1 MTWQLASIVP
11 IWVLALIAALFV
23 GVFSPGGEY
32 LTWLPIV
39 LAASVIL
46 TFAVQ
51 LAIQRKEGFVFR
63 VMASMTGVVVVL
75 GITTAVLLPVQLAS
89 IA

>member
-1 MTWQLASIVP
+1 VNHSVRWQLASIVP
-11 IWVLALIAALFV
+11 VWVLALIAAVLV
-23 GVFSPGGEY
+23 GLYSPAEGT

-46 TFAVQ
+46 AFATQ
-51 LAIQRKEGFVFR
+51 LAIRRKDGFVLR
-63 VMASMTGVVVVL
+63 VMASVTGVVVVL
-75 GITTAVLLPVQLAS
+75 AIATAILSV

>member
-23 GVFSPGGEY
+23 GVFSPSGEY

-63 VMASMTGVVVVL
+63 VMASMTGVIVVL
-75 GITTAVLLPVQLAS
+75 GIATAVLLPVSLAS

>member
-11 IWVLALIAALFV
+11 VWVIALIAAVFV
-23 GVFSPGGEY
+23 GLYSPGDEF

-39 LAASVIL
+39 LAAAVIL

-51 LAIQRKEGFVFR
+51 LAIRKKEGFVLR
-63 VMASMTGVVVVL
+63 VMASVTGAVVVL
-75 GITTAVLLPVQLAS
+75 GVATAVLLP